1 MAKRVLSVDLERRFA
16 RGPTIAA
23 RFELDLGASEVLAL
37 FGPSGSGKTTILRCL
52 AGLER
57 PDRGTIIAA
66 GRRWVDV
73 ARDTFEPPQVRR
85 VGYLPQGSALF
96 PHLSVAEN
104 VAFGTER
111 AQGGGAHER
120 DQQVRALL
128 ALLGLAGLERRRPA
142 ELSGGQVRRVALAR
156 ALARRPLLLL
166 LDEPLSALD
175 APTREEL
182 RLELRA
188 HLERFM
194 TPTVLVTHDRTE
206 ALVLADRVAVIVD
219 GTVRQVG
226 ATADVFVRP
235 VDAEVARVVGVDTL
249 APGTVR
255 AVHGGLATVQVGGRE
270 LVAVSDLAPGSP
282 VLVSLRPEDVLL
294 VPAGHQLD
302 GLSARNRL
310 PGRVA
315 AVEPLGALVRVRL
328 DVGFPLR
335 ALVTRQA
342 FEELGAGPGQELVAL
357 VKAPAVHLIAV
368 GPPGLAGGPVGST
381 GAAGPPAERPVGA
394 RSARRN

>member
-1 MAKRVLSVDLERRFA
+1 MARRILSVDLERRYA

-23 RFELDLGASEVLAL
+23 HFELDLDAGEVLVL
-37 FGPSGSGKTTILRCL
+37 FGPSGAGKTTILRCL

-57 PDRGTIIAA
+57 PDRGTIVAA

-73 ARDTFEPPQVRR
+73 ARGIFEPPQTRR
-85 VGYLPQGSALF
+85 IGYLPQGSALF

-104 VAFGTER
+104 VAFGVEGH
-111 AQGGGAHER
+111 AASER
-120 DQQVRALL
+120 DGQVRSLL
-128 ALLGLAGLERRRPA
+128 ALLGLRGLEGRRPA
-142 ELSGGQVRRVALAR
+142 ELSGGQARRVALAR

-182 RLELRA
+182 RLELRGQ
-188 HLERFM
+188 LERFG

-206 ALVLADRVAVIVD
+206 ALVLADRVAVIVE
-219 GTVRQVG
+219 GAVRQVG
-226 ATADVFVRP
+226 ATADVFARP
-235 VDAEVARVVGVDTL
+235 ADPAVARIVGVDTL
-249 APGTVR
+249 VPGRVR
-255 AVHGGLATVQVGGRE
+255 SARDGLATVEVGGRE
-270 LVAVSDLAPGSP
+270 LVAVSELAPGSA

-302 GLSARNRL
+302 GHSARNRL
-310 PGRVA
+310 EGRVVT
-315 AVEPLGALVRVRL
+315 VEPLGALVRVGL
-328 DVGFPLR
+328 DAGFPLR

-342 FEELGAGPGQELVAL
+342 FEELGAGPGRELVAL

-368 GPPGLAGGPVGST
+368 GPPRVEAAEAG
-381 GAAGPPAERPVGA
+381 
-394 RSARRN
+394 

>member
-1 MAKRVLSVDLERRFA
+1 MARRILSVDLERRYA

-23 RFELDLGASEVLAL
+23 HFELDLDAGEVLVL
-37 FGPSGSGKTTILRCL
+37 FGPSGAGKTTILRCL

-57 PDRGTIIAA
+57 PDRGTIVAA

-73 ARDTFEPPQVRR
+73 ARRIFEPPQTRR
-85 VGYLPQGSALF
+85 IGYLPQGSALF

-104 VAFGTER
+104 VAFGVEGR
-111 AQGGGAHER
+111 AASER
-120 DQQVRALL
+120 DGQVRSLL
-128 ALLGLAGLERRRPA
+128 ALLGLRGLEGRRPA
-142 ELSGGQVRRVALAR
+142 ELSGGQARRVALAR

-182 RLELRA
+182 RLELRGQ
-188 HLERFM
+188 LERFG

-206 ALVLADRVAVIVD
+206 ALVLADRVAVIVE
-219 GTVRQVG
+219 GAVRQVG
-226 ATADVFVRP
+226 ATADVFARP
-235 VDAEVARVVGVDTL
+235 ADPAVARIVGVDTL
-249 APGTVR
+249 VPGTVR
-255 AVHGGLATVQVGGRE
+255 SARGGLATVEVGGRE
-270 LVAVSDLAPGSP
+270 LVAVSELAPGSA

-302 GLSARNRL
+302 GHSARNRL
-310 PGRVA
+310 EGRVVT
-315 AVEPLGALVRVRL
+315 VEPLGALVRVGL
-328 DVGFPLR
+328 DAGFPLR

-342 FEELGAGPGQELVAL
+342 FEELGAGPGRELVAL

-368 GPPGLAGGPVGST
+368 GPPRVEAAEAG
-381 GAAGPPAERPVGA
+381 
-394 RSARRN
+394 

>member
-1 MAKRVLSVDLERRFA
+1 VARRVLSVDLERRFP

-23 RFELDLGASEVLAL
+23 RFELDLGAGEVLAL
-37 FGPSGSGKTTILRCL
+37 FGPSGAGKTTILRCL

-57 PDRGTIIAA
+57 PDRGTIVAA
-66 GRRWVDV
+66 GRRWADV
-73 ARDTFEPPQVRR
+73 ARGTFEPPQARQ

-96 PHLSVAEN
+96 PHLSVADN
-104 VAFGTER
+104 VAFGVKGR
-111 AQGGGAHER
+111 ATPER
-120 DQQVRALL
+120 DDQVRTLL
-128 ALLGLAGLERRRPA
+128 ALLGLQGLEGRRPA
-142 ELSGGQVRRVALAR
+142 ELSGGQARRVALAR

-175 APTREEL
+175 APTREEM
-182 RLELRA
+182 RLELRG
-188 HLERFM
+188 HLERFG

-206 ALVLADRVAVIVD
+206 ALVLADRVAVIVE
-219 GTVRQVG
+219 GAVRQVG
-226 ATADVFVRP
+226 ATADVFARP
-235 VDAEVARVVGVDTL
+235 ADPAVARIVGVDTL

-255 AVHGGLATVQVGGRE
+255 SARDGLATVEVGGRE
-270 LVAVSDLAPGSP
+270 LVAVSELAPGSP

-310 PGRVA
+310 PGRVVT
-315 AVEPLGALVRVRL
+315 VEPLGALVRVGL

-368 GPPGLAGGPVGST
+368 GPSRVEPAG
-381 GAAGPPAERPVGA
+381 AG
-394 RSARRN
+394 